1 VTAHAGRELLG
12 PRAGLAAGLLLAST
26 ASLVSHGR
34 TARPDTL
41 VLLLHSLAMLAAY
54 RWLHGG
60 ARRSAIA
67 VMVWVGLAILAKGPV
82 SPLLV
87 LTALVPFLVWNA
99 ELGRLRELLTPAGT
113 AALLVLG
120 GGWYAAAL
128 WGWGWPFVEQHLL
141 GRYVGN
147 LVGGLAAGEAY
158 SPNSL
163 LYHLTFYPVHLPA
176 VLLPWTPFAAV
187 AVWTLRRPGATRD
200 PRVRFLLCWALAPV
214 LLFTPAEYKLRY
226 YLLPALPPLA
236 LFTGPVVAQLAGRM
250 TQPLR
255 VTGQAML
262 VSAVGALAVV
272 AVAALVLHDPTR
284 LSRSDQMRL
293 GALLAI
299 LPGGQAGFIGLIGI
313 AAGLLA
319 GILACRAWILLPP
332 VLLGAGFAWAV
343 VGLPALELAT
353 STLGSLRPF
362 AVVIAQHVPPSEPL
376 VTYGP
381 TPRSLVVYLDRPI
394 PSLRRDPSAIT
405 PGMSVLAGPRA
416 HARLHARGMVGEPL
430 ASGSGRVENL
440 QERRLILCRGLAPAD
455 SL

>member
-1 VTAHAGRELLG
+1 
-12 PRAGLAAGLLLAST
+12 
-26 ASLVSHGR
+26 
-34 TARPDTL
+34 
-41 VLLLHSLAMLAAY
+41 
-54 RWLHGG
+54 
-60 ARRSAIA
+60 
-67 VMVWVGLAILAKGPV
+67 
-82 SPLLV
+82 
-87 LTALVPFLVWNA
+87 
-99 ELGRLRELLTPAGT
+99 
-113 AALLVLG
+113 
-120 GGWYAAAL
+120 
-128 WGWGWPFVEQHLL
+128 
-141 GRYVGN
+141 
-147 LVGGLAAGEAY
+147 
-158 SPNSL
+158 
-163 LYHLTFYPVHLPA
+163 
-176 VLLPWTPFAAV
+176 
-187 AVWTLRRPGATRD
+187 
-200 PRVRFLLCWALAPV
+200 
-214 LLFTPAEYKLRY
+214 
-226 YLLPALPPLA
+226 
-236 LFTGPVVAQLAGRM
+236 M